1 MVGTVASSNTLPAT
15 ETVASRNTMPATE
28 TVAISNTPPTVGI
41 LSRLDTCLDL
51 PRISSV
57 GTNER
62 VECPPWMRVSVW
74 ASHLAGGN
82 PVVRQQLGELTG
94 PLRRQAGQHIFQ
106 VGIGIMAVQSR

>member
-62 VECPPWMRVSVW
+62 VECPPWMRLSPAQMV
-74 ASHLAGGN
+74 GGRLVTHR
-82 PVVRQQLGELTG
+82 PIWHDSGVC
-94 PLRRQAGQHIFQ
+94 
-106 VGIGIMAVQSR
+106 